1 MCLKEILGHPKAFHY
16 EVKYVINLKIKMKSN
31 HWGLS
36 EARRLRGLAKRK
48 LLPPV
53 SLTPASHLERNQD
66 FFPQKYLEENP
77 KERLKLK
84 REIKCDISLPSRK

>member
-1 MCLKEILGHPKAFHY
+1 MCLKEILGHPKAFNY

-66 FFPQKYLEENP
+66 FFPPEIFRGKSQRKTKVE
-77 KERLKLK
+77 K
-84 REIKCDISLPSRK
+84 RNKV